1 MSALPAAGLSRRA
14 VLWAG
19 VLLLPA
25 VAAAARE
32 GDAAQVFADP
42 LLAALARAVAMGQ
55 SRKAQA
61 LIGQGADLAG
71 QGDRGVTLLQW
82 ALLRQDR
89 RAMDLLLD
97 LGADPAQPG
106 IDGDS
111 VVHLAAMARDPGWLR
126 SLLQRHAPADVANRQ
141 TGRTPLMSAV
151 LAGRGAN
158 VARLLAAGAD
168 PARADG
174 MGNTALH
181 VAGQTGDA
189 DLALALLQAG
199 APPLARNRQ
208 GHSFRAYLFMTPEG
222 LLTGRAK
229 RARQAVVEWLAAQG
243 IDAEAD

>member
-1 MSALPAAGLSRRA
+1 MTASHGGGLSRRV
-14 VLWAG
+14 VLGAA
-19 VLLLPA
+19 LAMLPVGSA
-25 VAAAARE
+25 VARA

-42 LLAALARAVAMGQ
+42 LLAALAQAAARGQ
-55 SRKAQA
+55 AAKARA

-82 ALLRQDR
+82 ALLRQDH
-89 RAMDLLLD
+89 RAMALLLD

-111 VVHLAAMARDPGWLR
+111 VVHLATMARDGRWLR
-126 SLLQRHAPADVANRQ
+126 GLLARHAPVDVANRQ

-158 VARLLAAGAD
+158 AALLLAAGAD
-168 PARADG
+168 PARADA

-199 APPLARNRQ
+199 APPMARNRQ
-208 GHSFRAYLFMTPEG
+208 GRTFRAYLFLTREA
-222 LLTGRAK
+222 LLTA
-229 RARQAVVEWLAAQG
+229 RARQARQAVADWLAAQG
-243 IDAEAD
+243 IAATAD